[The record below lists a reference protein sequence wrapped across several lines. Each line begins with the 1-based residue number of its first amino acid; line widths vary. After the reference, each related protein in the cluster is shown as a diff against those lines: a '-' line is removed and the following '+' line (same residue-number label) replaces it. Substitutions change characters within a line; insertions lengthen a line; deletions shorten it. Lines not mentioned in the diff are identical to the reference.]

1 MADQGA
7 RRTAEQA
14 PAARRTAEQ
23 APAGAGRPLRV
34 DAERNR
40 RRIVD
45 AAVAAFAERGLA
57 VPLEEIAD
65 RAGVGIGT
73 LYRRFPTRELL
84 VAAVFEAGLT
94 AYAEAAEKALE
105 ASDPWAGFCGLVE
118 WICTKQAAD
127 RGFTDVLTM
136 TLPLCTGDDGAFARG
151 SRAMAAL
158 VRRAQEQ
165 GVLREDLVPE
175 DILLLIIANAGV
187 VHGPRAAA
195 PHAWRRFLTL
205 MLESFRAG
213 HAGPL
218 PAAPTPLQMHR
229 SMVQYAQLRGICVP
243 EA

>member
-1 MADQGA
+1 VAD
-7 RRTAEQA
+7 RTEEQA
-14 PAARRTAEQ
+14 PAS
-23 APAGAGRPLRV
+23 GGRPLRV

-40 RRIVD
+40 RRIIE
-45 AAVAAFAERGLA
+45 AAGAAFAERGLA

-73 LYRRFPTRELL
+73 LYRRFPTREEL

-105 ASDPWAGFCGLVE
+105 ASDPWSGFCELIE
-118 WICTKQAAD
+118 WICTKQATD

-136 TLPLCTGDDGAFARG
+136 TLPLCTGADAALVRG
-151 SRAMAAL
+151 SRALAAL

-165 GVLREDLVPE
+165 GALRVDLVPE

-187 VHGPRAAA
+187 VHVTRVAA
-195 PHAWRRFLTL
+195 PHAWRRFLAL

-243 EA
+243 QP

>member
-1 MADQGA
+1 MAN
-7 RRTAEQA
+7 RAET
-14 PAARRTAEQ
+14 AARGSR
-23 APAGAGRPLRV
+23 RLRV

-45 AAVAAFAERGLA
+45 AAASAFAERGLG
-57 VPLEEIAD
+57 VPLEEIAE

-73 LYRRFPTRELL
+73 LYRRFPTREGL

-105 ASDPWAGFCGLVE
+105 ASDAWAGFRDLVE
-118 WICTKQAAD
+118 WICTRQAAD

-136 TLPLCTGDDGAFARG
+136 TLPMCGADQAYTRG
-151 SRAMAAL
+151 CQALAEL

-165 GVLREDLVPE
+165 GALRDDLVPE

-187 VHGPRAAA
+187 VHVTRAAA
-195 PHAWRRFLTL
+195 PHAWRRFLAL

-213 HAGPL
+213 HAGHAGQAGQAGPL

-229 SMVQYAQLRGICVP
+229 SMLQYAQLRGVCDP
-243 EA
+243 QP